1 MRLSHKKYCN
11 HETVCK
17 PVARFTPYARTLL
30 LLCVCAAPVAAE
42 AAPQPPAKWQLVP
55 ASSASGDALTLS
67 LKAEKAVDGWM
78 KSAVPVLTIQCEK
91 GKASLYV
98 EAGMAL
104 EVTVVDKQ
112 LVRLQ
117 FDNDKSFPQ
126 SWREVT
132 NSTLSARD
140 AAPLI
145 QHLARSQKFIFEFI
159 PFTSPSVKAEFDVAG
174 LSAYSPQLDKA
185 CWKK

>member
-1 MRLSHKKYCN
+1 MRLPHKKHCN
-11 HETVCK
+11 HKTVGK
-17 PVARFTPYARTLL
+17 SVTRFTPYVRSFL
-30 LLCVCAAPVAAE
+30 LLCACAAPVGAE
-42 AAPQPPAKWQLVP
+42 AAPLPPAKWQLAP
-55 ASSASGDALTLS
+55 ASSAGGDSLTLS

-132 NSTLSARD
+132 NSTVSARD
-140 AAPLI
+140 ATPLI

-159 PFTSPSVKAEFDVAG
+159 PFTSPSVKAEFTVAG
-174 LSAYSPQLDKA
+174 LSVYLPQLAKA
-185 CWKK
+185 CWGK